1 MGLGI
6 KKYGYSYSTLHLLR
20 QLALKY
26 ENIEIDIRSFY
37 EQTLVTTKFK
47 QFILHSDCDG
57 LYISKTSK
65 QYEKIKSEII
75 RRYGQLEFYFGDLDE
90 LKREVQELNN
100 YVLKNTKGYLQ
111 NAWIDFYDDVMS
123 SKKILRFG

>member
-75 RRYGQLEFYFGDLDE
+75 RR
-90 LKREVQELNN
+90 
-100 YVLKNTKGYLQ
+100 
-111 NAWIDFYDDVMS
+111 
-123 SKKILRFG
+123 